1 MLAKALRGEGE
12 LPDGVSKPV
21 EELAELIE
29 DELFKKFKDTGTKYK
44 NQIRSRVF
52 NLRDKKNPALREN
65 VLCGV
70 ISPER
75 FAFMKSE
82 EMASDE
88 VRSDKF
94 NTHKCVFVKG
104 LPYVQF
110 THKASDSELI
120 HTGTYCSY
128 C

>member
-1 MLAKALRGEGE
+1 MLSNALKGDGNMPEG
-12 LPDGVSKPV
+12 VYKPV
-21 EELAELIE
+21 EEIAELIE
-29 DELFKKFKDTGTKYK
+29 DTIFKKFKETNMKYK

-70 ISPER
+70 IMPDK

-88 VRSDKF
+88 ARPKTIESIL
-94 NTHKCVFVKG
+94 G
-104 LPYVQF
+104 LILLDFGIWRTQF
-110 THKASDSELI
+110 WVSCRDSK
-120 HTGTYCSY
+120 SK
-128 C
+128 

>member
-110 THKASDSELI
+110 THKASD
-120 HTGTYCSY
+120 
-128 C
+128 